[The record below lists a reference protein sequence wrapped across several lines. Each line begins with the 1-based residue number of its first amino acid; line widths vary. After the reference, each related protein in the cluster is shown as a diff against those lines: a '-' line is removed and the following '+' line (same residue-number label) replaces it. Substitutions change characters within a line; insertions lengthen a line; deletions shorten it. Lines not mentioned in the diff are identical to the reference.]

1 MRTGFRNDA
10 DKGCQQYHEYGV
22 VADPLFDVDI
32 LQSYTHDQ
40 QDSESP
46 SEYRRKVSFDDMVPE
61 VILYEMVGSEQKDE
75 KHDDAEAGEQ
85 YVHPVFAEEV
95 DGEGSFTSFRMT
107 RGVFRMTVVTCF
119 GMYMAFMGSMVVT
132 KVACSQGS
140 DEYGKADEHDD
151 SFPSEMSF
159 AMAVSFGMSF
169 VMIMYDI
176 AVMAVCLRSAS
187 IMVMLR
193 AS

>member
-46 SEYRRKVSFDDMVPE
+46 SEYRRKVSLDDMVPE
-61 VILYEMVGSEQKDE
+61 VILYEMVGSKQKDE

-107 RGVFRMTVVTCF
+107 RGVFRMTGRVFRMTVVTCF
-119 GMYMAFMGSMVVT
+119 GMYMAFMG
-132 KVACSQGS
+132 
-140 DEYGKADEHDD
+140 
-151 SFPSEMSF
+151 
-159 AMAVSFGMSF
+159 
-169 VMIMYDI
+169 MY
-176 AVMAVCLRSAS
+176 
-187 IMVMLR
+187 
-193 AS
+193 